1 AETERVKATSP
12 SLPLEKYAGTF
23 QSEMYGEAKIAF
35 ENGRLIAHFG
45 PNFTGDLEHWN
56 YDTFR
61 VKWRDPME
69 GRTFLNFRLNTQGR
83 VDSMNIEGI
92 SEFTRAPDAAGPVTA
107 VAMSE
112 AESKKFVGKYALAAP
127 PLEVSV
133 ELIGGKLKLSVP
145 GQPIYSMVP
154 VAANR
159 FSLEG
164 APAGFF
170 A

>member
-1 AETERVKATSP
+1 
-12 SLPLEKYAGTF
+12 
-23 QSEMYGEAKIAF
+23 F

-69 GRTFLNFRLNTQGR
+69 GRAFLNFRLNTQGR

-170 A
+170 AEFEMVNDKPKSLTLVQGSR